1 MKEEFHDCD
10 YYDSDLSVYITAKI
24 DIFVTFFF
32 IYFRIQNSAPDTCK
46 NKTEVS
52 CYLMF

>member
-24 DIFVTFFF
+24 DIFVTFFLF
-32 IYFRIQNSAPDTCK
+32 ILEFRILPQILV
-46 NKTEVS
+46 KTR
-52 CYLMF
+52 LK